1 MKKNKFIFLLFFF
14 SFMLLNNRLV
24 AQEDSIKP
32 ENVVSL
38 HYFNSNGNV
47 QYLILENL
55 LKNGRIFTP
64 QKNKTYEIYLDSGA
78 QKNLISKV
86 QTNENGLAK
95 AFIPPSLKT
104 VWDASPRHTF
114 IVKAGDEEVIS
125 DYAINKA
132 KITLDTAT
140 VDGVRNITAT
150 VMKLDN
156 NEWAPVSEVE
166 MNLGIKRLASILPA
180 GDEATYTTD
189 STGTVTVELRKDSLP
204 GDQKGNILLA
214 AKVED
219 NDQLGSL
226 LVEKTVPWGVA
237 VKPDNRF
244 FDQRTLWTTRFRT
257 PFWLLL
263 MAYSMV
269 IGAWGTIIYL
279 ITRLVI
285 IKKLGREYDRNPK

>member
-14 SFMLLNNRLV
+14 SFMLVNNRLV

>member
-64 QKNKTYEIYLDSGA
+64 QKNKTYEIYLDSGT

>member
-1 MKKNKFIFLLFFF
+1 
-14 SFMLLNNRLV
+14 MLVNNRLV

-64 QKNKTYEIYLDSGA
+64 QKNKTYEIYLDSGT

>member
-14 SFMLLNNRLV
+14 SFMLVNNRLV

-64 QKNKTYEIYLDSGA
+64 QKNKTYEIYLDSGT

>member
-64 QKNKTYEIYLDSGA
+64 QKNKTYEIYLDSGT

-104 VWDASPRHTF
+104 VWDASPQHTF

-269 IGAWGTIIYL
+269 IGVWGTIIYL

>member
-1 MKKNKFIFLLFFF
+1 
-14 SFMLLNNRLV
+14 MLLNNRLV

-104 VWDASPRHTF
+104 VWDASPQHTF

-269 IGAWGTIIYL
+269 IGVWGTIIYL